1 MINALLVRW
10 SKGWHE
16 VTDAASIAA
25 HGRHEALL
33 GLGAVES
40 VEELERIAGRQLDAY
55 GTVREEIAGN
65 LAPVGAADTPYIAF
79 EVGDTIGVPASDG
92 SPSQERVTALT
103 VAEDENGQLTWV
115 PELRDVLLTQAE
127 RLEQGLKKMA
137 DGTLGGESRVATP
150 TGQITTQAPI
160 VKAATSVQPP
170 VVHANWSAAFTSADQ
185 LSYSGTDW
193 LLYETSLWPV
203 WENVGVDT
211 GVAWN
216 GQTAYGA
223 VVEVGGLYLLTV
235 GGTWSRN
242 DPANVSGISV
252 LLRESVSSGGL
263 APLTFLGGASA
274 GQYAMGAVGATFTT
288 VMRLQPGWFL
298 QPVIFPGTDG
308 IVADSGW
315 FTGSYVGPL
324 PEAS

>member
-16 VTDAASIAA
+16 VIDADSIAA

-65 LAPVGAADTPYIAF
+65 LAPVGAADTPYVAF

-150 TGQITTQAPI
+150 TGQITTQPP
-160 VKAATSVQPP
+160 VVRQATSVLLPTPDPRAYFQLHDNSSGLRLNTPGWQ
-170 VVHANWSAAFTSADQ
+170 VVPASE
-185 LSYSGTDW
+185 YSLGNID
-193 LLYETSLWPV
+193 L
-203 WENVGVDT
+203 DT
-211 GVAWN
+211 GAA
-216 GQTAYGA
+216 G
-223 VVEVGGLYLLTV
+223 VVVTQPGLYAVAVAMSWVAFGSSALT
-235 GGTWSRN
+235 GPDARIGITINGTI
-242 DPANVSGISV
+242 SGQMQMLGRSHAALSGVRQLVEGDIVRAV
-252 LLRESVSSGGL
+252 LDVSSGADILVLDMLCAGTL
-263 APLTFLGGASA
+263 YTTTGFGG
-274 GQYAMGAVGATFTT
+274 G
-288 VMRLQPGWFL
+288 
-298 QPVIFPGTDG
+298 
-308 IVADSGW
+308 
-315 FTGSYVGPL
+315 
-324 PEAS
+324 